1 MPTVRGA
8 LTEMDD
14 AIQKI
19 RDRNMLA
26 GLMFEAPFGVLDLV
40 ERYHATAEALD
51 ECGRLLCTLQLQRYW
66 GIMAC
71 TNERSTCS
79 ALHLGA
85 RRFGQGRGK
94 KITLIV
100 DSEPHRY
107 QIFCSD
113 ISGQDVRV
121 HKKDPVEAIKVVRNW
136 LRTSRPDVEIP
147 GGTMIAK
154 RYKEFTEQLPEL
166 KQEMHLGEDKL
177 TFADYVSVLILAF
190 TGNIRVSR
198 SLKILSMTTSGRL

>member
-1 MPTVRGA
+1 M
-8 LTEMDD
+8 
-14 AIQKI
+14 
-19 RDRNMLA
+19 
-26 GLMFEAPFGVLDLV
+26 
-40 ERYHATAEALD
+40 
-51 ECGRLLCTLQLQRYW
+51 
-66 GIMAC
+66 
-71 TNERSTCS
+71 
-79 ALHLGA
+79 
-85 RRFGQGRGK
+85 
-94 KITLIV
+94 
-100 DSEPHRY
+100 
-107 QIFCSD
+107 
-113 ISGQDVRV
+113 